1 MAAWKVEKEDVF
13 RTSAGHL
20 ISLFLKF
27 PEMKGLSPRTIKYYQ
42 DKSGEFP
49 SFLGKRIG

>member
-1 MAAWKVEKEDVF
+1 MTVGKKEKEGIF

-27 PEMKGLSPRTIKYYQ
+27 SEMKGLSPRTIKYYS
-42 DKSGEFP
+42 DKQGK
-49 SFLGKRIG
+49 FLLF